1 MKLKEVVMLAIA
13 VFIGIYVYRK
23 LAAKKAANGTA
34 PNDHFEGPDVDP
46 VTGAYLGPGARDA
59 TVEFSAQ
66 DN

>member
-1 MKLKEVVMLAIA
+1 MKVKEIVMLALA
-13 VFIGIYVYRK
+13 VFVGIWVYRK
-23 LAAKKAANGTA
+23 LAAKKASTGAA

-46 VTGAYLGPGARDA
+46 VTGGYLGPNAREG